1 MSTQYEFTE
10 QQNKQVGDLAGK
22 MRFVGLFSVLFGLF
36 ALLIAL
42 LTIAFIY
49 RDRLPAGF
57 REKAKEYYALAK
69 EKLPEDLKKQAEDYS
84 LDKIPTDNKFLWG
97 VVIFSGVV
105 GLIFLLQGIWA
116 RSSAA
121 SFQKIVDTKG
131 NDITNL
137 MNAVGS
143 LQTMY
148 GLISMLLSLALI
160 GALVAV
166 GFTIYQYVV
175 PH

>member
-1 MSTQYEFTE
+1 VAAEYEFTE
-10 QQNKQVGDLAGK
+10 EQNKQVRDLAGK
-22 MRFVGLFSVLFGLF
+22 MRFVGLFAMLFGLF

-42 LTIAFIY
+42 LTIAFIF

-57 REKAKEYYALAK
+57 REKAKEYYTKAK
-69 EKLPEDLKKQAEDYS
+69 EKLPDDLKKQAEDYS
-84 LDKIPTDNKFLWG
+84 LDKVPTDNNFLWG
-97 VVIFSGVV
+97 IVIFSGVV
-105 GLIFLLQGIWA
+105 GLIFYLQGVWT

-121 SFQKIVDTKG
+121 SFQKIVDTRG

-148 GLISMLLSLALI
+148 GLISMLLSLALL
-160 GALVAV
+160 GALLAI
-166 GFTIYQYVV
+166 GLTIYQYFVV
-175 PH
+175 H